1 MRHVF
6 TKLSVA
12 GIAALTT
19 LATALPAIAQD
30 RFTWLTQSGN
40 THTRNYTRVPEIDVT
55 AGLAAVAVVGA
66 LLLLTWEL
74 RRRRNKG

>member
-6 TKLSVA
+6 TKLSAA
-12 GIAALTT
+12 GFAALTT
-19 LATALPAIAQD
+19 MTAALPAMAQD
-30 RFTWLTQSGN
+30 RFSWTSRWGGSDS
-40 THTRNYTRVPEIDVT
+40 RVYSRVPEIDVT